1 MGKARRSLAT
11 SEIAWEDKTNWL
23 ASNVPNIQDS
33 LKWDLIDNDT
43 NLIEK
48 NGRIQVPSLQQCCRT
63 NDYFKHLK
71 IIDEPLNKKFSDFEE
86 MIKDIPESDDPYYLR
101 QFRARRK
108 AEKAMKKGL

>member
-11 SEIAWEDKTNWL
+11 SEKAWEDKTNWL

-48 NGRIQVPSLQQCCRT
+48 NGRIQVPSL
-63 NDYFKHLK
+63 
-71 IIDEPLNKKFSDFEE
+71 
-86 MIKDIPESDDPYYLR
+86 
-101 QFRARRK
+101 
-108 AEKAMKKGL
+108 